1 MARRKGRI
9 LAFQALYAWEA
20 GSGGDESA
28 LLEFAWATPALLERM
43 GDDGLAFSRLIISGT
58 IEHIT
63 EIDAI
68 ISKHLV
74 KWEFSRL
81 SKVDLAILRISV
93 YALLYQ
99 RDIHPSITIDEAV
112 DISREFGADEA
123 FRFING
129 ILGAIKID
137 SSAITGSVGRDVLV

>member
-1 MARRKGRI
+1 MSRRKGRI

-20 GSGGDESA
+20 GSGGDEASI
-28 LLEFAWATPALLERM
+28 LEFGWATPSLLERM

-74 KWEFSRL
+74 NWDFSRL
-81 SKVDLAILRISV
+81 NKIDLAILRISV

-99 RDIHPSITIDEAV
+99 QDIHASITIDEAV
-112 DISREFGADEA
+112 DISREFGTDDA

-129 ILGAIKID
+129 ILGKIKIE
-137 SSAITGSVGRDVLV
+137 TSVTNESEGQRM

>member
-1 MARRKGRI
+1 MARRKSRI
-9 LAFQALYAWEA
+9 LAFQALYAWEV
-20 GSGGDESA
+20 GSGADIENF
-28 LLEFAWATPALLERM
+28 LEFAWASPALLERM
-43 GDDGLAFSRLIISGT
+43 GEDGRAFSRLIISGT

-68 ISKHLV
+68 ISKHLIN
-74 KWEFSRL
+74 WDFSRL

-99 RDIHPSITIDEAV
+99 SDIHSSITIDEAV
-112 DISREFGADEA
+112 DISREFGTDEA

-129 ILGAIKID
+129 ILGAIKVD
-137 SSAITGSVGRDVLV
+137 LPAIKGNTGQDVLV